1 MPCNTA
7 NQQCFWSVLNYALLV
22 WFQNPLLC
30 HQGTGVMRSM
40 RGMHGMARDGLKDF
54 ASDSDT
60 ILSSNWELG
69 P

>member
-1 MPCNTA
+1 
-7 NQQCFWSVLNYALLV
+7 VLNYALLV